1 MKLSSFL
8 LGAEDLFSPFD
19 SPSRI
24 GSIGERLVARRLRD
38 GLPDEYL
45 LLNDVYLPLPDG
57 TTTQIDHIV
66 VSQYGVFVVETK
78 CYKGW
83 IFGDSESRA
92 WTQAL
97 YAGRRGWCKCT
108 EK

>member
-1 MKLSSFL
+1 MSSPFLLGRLSSFL
-8 LGAEDLFSPFD
+8 RFN
-19 SPSRI
+19 SPSRR
-24 GSIGERLVARRLRD
+24 GATGEKFVAWRLRF

-45 LLNDVYLPLPDG
+45 ILNDVYLPLPDG

-83 IFGDSESRA
+83 IFGNAESKV
-92 WTQAL
+92 WT
-97 YAGRRGWCKCT
+97 
-108 EK
+108 